1 MKKFNIV
8 CVIGT
13 RSEALKMIPVIK
25 SLQKIEL
32 FGVYIIITGQYRELL
47 TTLLYQAQIKETI
60 HFDVMV
66 PNQSLGM
73 LNSNLFV
80 HFDEFFSHTKYDL
93 VIAQGDATTTLV
105 AALSAFYRKIPF
117 AHIEAGRRTLSIDN
131 PFPEELNQ
139 RAISLVS
146 QLHFCPTQLT
156 ANNLIRQGIN
166 SHVYVTGNTSID
178 ALYECARTIPPTS
191 VLEKKLILVTCH
203 RRENFGQ
210 PLINIC
216 IALKYLAERNKNTI
230 FLLPVHPNP
239 NVCGV
244 VEMHLS
250 HIDNLILSP
259 PFEYKELVGILKNCY
274 LVLTDS
280 CALQEEAPALHKPVL
295 VLRTETDQVEAV
307 SCGAA
312 LLVGH
317 DIEHIITEVEKL
329 LYDEHAYMKMCDVDS
344 PYGDGQA
351 ATRIVQIITHY
362 LAHQSDFPQIIE
374 SQIAE
379 MV

>member
-32 FGVYIIITGQYRELL
+32 FGVHIIITGQYRELFI
-47 TTLLYQAQIKETI
+47 TLLYQAQIKETI

-73 LNSNLFV
+73 LSSNLFA
-80 HFDEFFSHTKYDL
+80 HFDEFFSHSKCDL
-93 VIAQGDATTTLV
+93 VIAQGDTTTTLV

-117 AHIEAGRRTLSIDN
+117 AHIEAGRRTASIDN
-131 PFPEELNQ
+131 PFPEELNR

-156 ANNLIRQGIN
+156 ANNLIQQGIN
-166 SHVYVTGNTSID
+166 SHVYVTGNTIID
-178 ALYECARTIPPTS
+178 TLYECARTIPPTS

-203 RRENFGQ
+203 RKENCGQ

-216 IALKYLAERNKNTI
+216 IALKYLAERNKNTV
-230 FLLPVHPNP
+230 FLLPVHPN
-239 NVCGV
+239 VCGV
-244 VEMHLS
+244 IETHLS
-250 HIDNLILSP
+250 HIDNIILSP
-259 PFEYKELVGILKNCY
+259 PLEYKELVGVLKNCY
-274 LVLTDS
+274 FVLTDS
-280 CALQEEAPALHKPVL
+280 CGLQEEAPALHKPVL
-295 VLRTETDQVEAV
+295 VLRTETDRVEAV
-307 SCGAA
+307 SSGAA

-317 DIEHIITEVEKL
+317 DIERIITEVEKL
-329 LYDEHAYMKMCDVDS
+329 LYDEYVYMKMCNVDS

-351 ATRIVQIITHY
+351 AARIVQITTHY

-374 SQIAE
+374 PQIAE
-379 MV
+379 MI